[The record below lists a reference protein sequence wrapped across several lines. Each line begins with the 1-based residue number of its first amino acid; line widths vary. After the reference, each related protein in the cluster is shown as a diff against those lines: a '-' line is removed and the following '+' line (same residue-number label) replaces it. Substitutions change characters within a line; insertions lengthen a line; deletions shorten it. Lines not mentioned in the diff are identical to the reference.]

1 MKTILYQ
8 PLFINPQAYFVFPQL
23 YHIEKGDS
31 YIEPANI
38 TGQLIINDLTKV
50 LTSTPTL
57 NVVQDTNQVDFG
69 LFKGKHIRISQY
81 TNIGAVVLG
90 EWYIPGTPEPEQPDW
105 FKESIVAWYSPY
117 CKQGMTNFDVIESY
131 AEDFTRL
138 NYYEHRGTIDR
149 TPNKI
154 VITESKTDILN
165 IIENINTSTNDI
177 VIKVTGVSEEL
188 KLFVQDI
195 NSVRQY
201 ISKDGVYKFTNNV
214 YQFFGFGINKVI
226 SGINVVI
233 EQLPTSILK
242 DFSGN
247 KHDAYLYGFK
257 GKLNSGVG
265 IYAQDFK
272 NWSYG
277 SAINRDISTKS
288 YNKFHIVKKKADNWF
303 GFTIGIPKN
312 NYYNQTYKL
321 KFNINKKIDDIKF
334 NVVSTD
340 GNLITTAAY
349 SVYINDGSIIDVP
362 IISEEIFNNKEE
374 TNIYYDFGTNKDIE
388 IDVELIADYPNQ
400 LCYDG
405 KSYAV
410 AYGLPILTDYTVI
423 ADRTWFAEKVDNG
436 VFMSKALEQNGAFI
450 LEYKQ
455 GDKWNIYSY
464 YSATNINIDKDNSI
478 VYQTKNKYN
487 EQTIYPGDKPDTDTL
502 FIGTIR
508 KDDNRTF
515 IGCHRD
521 ILLFNRTLTEYE
533 ISWVKNNLMCIEQQK
548 PDKDDILKSLIVHY
562 NVSKQG
568 ADNIKATNSL
578 TDYSGNNRHATC
590 KNFNWSNT
598 EFVDDGKAMRLN
610 GNGNCIV
617 GINMPQLD
625 KYTVIAKRRWID
637 KKSENKWF
645 CSLGSGDYTSAS
657 QSLFWFEGGLLSNV
671 FYTYNKGY
679 KNPIVLPELISIQ
692 SSDDYNGLHI
702 NSSDAIQ
709 AGNKLFIGSVGENDN
724 THVTADFYQLL
735 LFDRV
740 LTDKEREWVKE
751 NLIEPDTVSAAK
763 ACTALFEPENLE
775 ITDDH
780 PTGIIRDSLGGNY
793 CVVTHSDDY
802 TIENGLIK
810 STNDTFL
817 VSIDNANERD
827 VKAMIIDMYYDS
839 TVPGSYLNGEYTEES
854 VKLTNRRI
862 MGINNPTTTS
872 IFQDLMQVLE
882 TGFTIGK
889 IALYNRELTK
899 DEFDSEAFHK
909 GFAVRHSTFEKNAST
924 HLFRDG
930 HRELTSGEYLLP
942 FETLYLRVD
951 VPEGYTM
958 QDYVFDGVEQG
969 WKPNTPNSYTCPEH
983 DFHIIA
989 MGEQLKVIK
998 NWSPLASIST
1008 FNFIATD
1015 NKIEF
1020 AGSTDG
1026 GTMTYILD
1034 DTDITKFTIEYT
1046 NTTGE
1051 GTIHLM
1057 IGNTSYDVIS
1067 GQQQTYNISDT
1078 VKLDFLNMEEVTN
1091 FSGIIKFT
1099 NIK

>member
-38 TGQLIINDLTKV
+38 TGQLIINNLSEGLT
-50 LTSTPTL
+50 LTPTV
-57 NVVQDTNQVDFG
+57 NVIQDSNQVDFS

-105 FKESIVAWYSPY
+105 FKESIVAWYSP
-117 CKQGMTNFDVIESY
+117 CKQKLTNYDVIESY
-131 AEDFTRL
+131 IIDFTTFNNRDDAIINNNKFVFTGNVVVGI
-138 NYYEHRGTIDR
+138 NYERIQVEKY
-149 TPNKI
+149 NSYKI
-154 VITESKTDILN
+154 LIKGLTGGIYYYYRNVDGVEN
-165 IIENINTSTNDI
+165 YIIFN
-177 VIKVTGVSEEL
+177 
-188 KLFVQDI
+188 
-195 NSVRQY
+195 
-201 ISKDGVYKFTNNV
+201 KDGIYDIPVSYKKGTE
-214 YQFFGFGINKVI
+214 GIIMGYTCNSTTECTVT
-226 SGINVVI
+226 
-233 EQLPTSILK
+233 QLPTSILK

-272 NWSYG
+272 NWGYG
-277 SAINRDISTKS
+277 STINNDISTKS

-312 NYYNQTYKL
+312 NYYNQSYKL

-334 NVVSTD
+334 SIVSTD

-349 SVYINDGSIIDVP
+349 SVYINDGNIIDVP
-362 IISEEIFNNKEE
+362 IISEEVFNNKEE
-374 TNIYYDFGTNKDIE
+374 TYIYYDFGTSKDIE
-388 IDVELIADYPNQ
+388 IDIELIANYPNQ

-410 AYGLPILTDYTVI
+410 AYGLPILTNYTVI
-423 ADRTWFAEKVDNG
+423 ANRTWFAEKVDNG

-455 GDKWNIYSY
+455 GDRWNTYSY

-487 EQTIYPGDKPDTDTL
+487 EQTIYPGDKQDTDTL

-508 KDDNRTF
+508 KDDLRSF
-515 IGCHRD
+515 IGCHSD

-533 ISWVKNNLMCIEQQK
+533 ISWVKNNLMCSK
-548 PDKDDILKSLIVHY
+548 PQEPDENDILKSLVVHY
-562 NVSKQG
+562 NIGKQG
-568 ADNIKATNSL
+568 ANSIKTTSSL
-578 TDYSGNNRHATC
+578 TDYSGNNRNATC
-590 KNFNWSNT
+590 KNFDWNNT
-598 EFVDDGKAMRLN
+598 EFVDDGKAIRLN

-617 GINMPQLD
+617 GIDMPQLD
-625 KYTVIAKRRWID
+625 KYTVIVKRRWID

-645 CSLGSGDYTSAS
+645 CSLGSGDYTSVS
-657 QSLFWFEGGLLSNV
+657 QSLFWFEGGLLNNV
-671 FYTYNKGY
+671 FYTYNRGY

-702 NSSDAIQ
+702 NESNAVQ

-724 THVTADFYQLL
+724 THVTSDFYQLL

-751 NLIEPDTVSAAK
+751 NLIEPNTVSATK
-763 ACTALFEPENLE
+763 ACSALFEPENLE
-775 ITDDH
+775 IIDEF
-780 PTGIIRDSLGGNY
+780 PNGVIRDSLGGEY
-793 CVVTHSDDY
+793 YLLPHSSDY
-802 TIENGLIK
+802 TIENGLMK
-810 STNDTFL
+810 STDDTFL
-817 VSIDNANERD
+817 ISIENANEND

-839 TVPGSYLNGEYTEES
+839 TVPGSYLNGEYIEGS

-889 IALYNRELTK
+889 IALYNKELNK

-909 GFAVRHSTFEKNAST
+909 GFAVRHSTFEKDATT

-930 HRELTSGEYLLP
+930 HKELTPGEYLLP

-958 QDYVFDGVEQG
+958 QDYVFDGVEQS
-969 WKPNTPNSYTCPEH
+969 WKPNTPKAYTCPEY

-989 MGEQLKVIK
+989 MGEQVKVIK
-998 NWSPLASIST
+998 NWSPLTSIST
-1008 FNFIATD
+1008 FGFRATD
-1015 NKIEF
+1015 NQIEF

-1026 GTMTYILD
+1026 GTMSYILD
-1034 DTDITKFTIEYT
+1034 DTDVTKFTIEYT
-1046 NTTGE
+1046 NTAGE
-1051 GTIHLM
+1051 GNVYLM
-1057 IGNTSYDVIS
+1057 IGDKQYDVIS
-1067 GQQQTYNISDT
+1067 GQLQTYSVSGS
-1078 VKLDFLNMEEVTN
+1078 VKLEFLNMEEINN
-1091 FSGIIKFT
+1091 FAGTIKFT
-1099 NIK
+1099 NVN

>member
-1 MKTILYQ
+1 MKTCLYQ
-8 PLFINPQAYFVFPQL
+8 PIFINPQAYFVFPQL

-38 TGQLIINDLTKV
+38 TGQLIINNLSEGLT
-50 LTSTPTL
+50 LTPTV
-57 NVVQDTNQVDFG
+57 NVIQDSNQVDFS
-69 LFKGKHIRISQY
+69 LFKDKHIRISQY

-117 CKQGMTNFDVIESY
+117 YKQKLTNYDVIEAY
-131 AEDFTRL
+131 VEDFTKWA
-138 NYYEHRGTIDR
+138 YCDSRGIAKITNN
-149 TPNKI
+149 TI
-154 VITESKTDILN
+154 VITNVVETNN
-165 IIENINTSTNDI
+165 IVEDDNKPYSDLTIR
-177 VIKVTGVSEEL
+177 VTGVTENKYL
-188 KLFVQDI
+188 I
-195 NSVRQY
+195 VRQGRGKPEAH
-201 ISKDGVYKFTNNV
+201 IKKDGVYTFKDNNL
-214 YQFFGFGINKVI
+214 YFGFGVSVI
-226 SGINVVI
+226 GECNITI
-233 EQLPTSILK
+233 TQLPTSILK

-272 NWSYG
+272 NWRYG
-277 SAINRDISTKS
+277 STINKDISTKS

-312 NYYNQTYKL
+312 NYYNQSYKL

-334 NVVSTD
+334 SIVSTD
-340 GNLITTAAY
+340 GNLITTAVY

-388 IDVELIADYPNQ
+388 IDIELIANYPNQ

-405 KSYAV
+405 KSYAIT
-410 AYGLPILTDYTVI
+410 YGLPILTDYTVI
-423 ADRTWFAEKVDNG
+423 ADRTWFDEKVDNG
-436 VFMSKALEQNGAFI
+436 IFMSKSLGQNGAFI
-450 LEYKQ
+450 LEYKRV
-455 GDKWNIYSY
+455 DRWDTYSY
-464 YSATNINIDKDNSI
+464 YSHTIINVDKTSSVI
-478 VYQTKNKYN
+478 YQTKNKYN
-487 EQTIYPGDKPDTDTL
+487 KQIIYPGDKPDTDTL

-598 EFVDDGKAMRLN
+598 EFVDDGKAIRLN

-617 GINMPQLD
+617 GIDMPQLD
-625 KYTVIAKRRWID
+625 KYTVIVKRRWID

-657 QSLFWFEGGLLSNV
+657 QSLFWFEGGLLNNV
-671 FYTYNKGY
+671 FYTYNRGY

-702 NSSDAIQ
+702 NESNAVQ
-709 AGNKLFIGSVGENDN
+709 VGNKLFIGSVGENDN

-751 NLIEPDTVSAAK
+751 NLIEPDIISASK
-763 ACTALFEPENLE
+763 ACSALFEPENLE
-775 ITDDH
+775 ITDEF
-780 PTGIIRDSLGGNY
+780 PNGVIRDSLGGEY
-793 CVVTHSDDY
+793 YLLPHSSDY
-802 TIENGLIK
+802 TIENGLMK
-810 STNDTFL
+810 STDDTFL
-817 VSIDNANERD
+817 ISIENANEND

-839 TVPGSYLNGEYTEES
+839 TVPGSYLNGEYTEGS

-889 IALYNRELTK
+889 IALYNKELNK

-909 GFAVRHSTFEKNAST
+909 GFAVRHSTFEKDATT

-930 HRELTSGEYLLP
+930 HKELTPGEYLLP

-951 VPEGYTM
+951 VPEGYAM
-958 QDYVFDGVEQG
+958 QDYVFDEIEQS
-969 WKPNTPNSYTCPEH
+969 WKPNTPKSYICPEH

-989 MGEQLKVIK
+989 MGEQMKVIK

-1008 FNFIATD
+1008 FGFKATD
-1015 NKIEF
+1015 NQVEF
-1020 AGSTDG
+1020 VGSTDG
-1026 GTMTYILD
+1026 GTMSYILD
-1034 DTDITKFTIEYT
+1034 DTDVTKFTIEYT
-1046 NTTGE
+1046 NTAGE
-1051 GTIHLM
+1051 GNVYLM
-1057 IGNTSYDVIS
+1057 IGDRQYDVIS
-1067 GQQQTYNISDT
+1067 GQPQTYSVSGS
-1078 VKLDFLNMEEVTN
+1078 VKLEFLNMEEINN
-1091 FSGIIKFT
+1091 FAGTIKFT
-1099 NIK
+1099 NVN

>member
-117 CKQGMTNFDVIESY
+117 CKQKLTNYDVIEAY
-131 AEDFTRL
+131 VEDFTKWAYRD
-138 NYYEHRGTIDR
+138 NRGTAKI
-149 TPNKI
+149 TNNTI
-154 VITESKTDILN
+154 VITNVVETNN
-165 IIENINTSTNDI
+165 IVEDDNKPYSDLTIR
-177 VIKVTGVSEEL
+177 VTGVTENKYL
-188 KLFVQDI
+188 I
-195 NSVRQY
+195 VRQGRGKPETH
-201 ISKDGVYKFTNNV
+201 IKKDGVYTFKDNNL
-214 YQFFGFGINKVI
+214 YFGFGVSVI
-226 SGINVVI
+226 GECNIAI
-233 EQLPTSILK
+233 TQLPTSILK

-272 NWSYG
+272 NWNYG
-277 SAINRDISTKS
+277 STINNNISTKS

-303 GFTIGIPKN
+303 GFTIGVPKN

-334 NVVSTD
+334 SVVSTD
-340 GNLITTAAY
+340 GNLQSTQVY
-349 SVYINDGSIIDVP
+349 SVNINDGSIINVP
-362 IISEEIFNNKEE
+362 IISEEIFNNKKE

-388 IDVELIADYPNQ
+388 IDVELIANYPNQ

-410 AYGLPILTDYTVI
+410 AYNLPILTDYTII

-436 VFMSKALEQNGAFI
+436 VFMSKSLEQNGAFI

-455 GDKWNIYSY
+455 GDRWNTYSY

-487 EQTIYPGDKPDTDTL
+487 EQTIYPGDKQDTDTL

-508 KDDNRTF
+508 KDDLRSF
-515 IGCHRD
+515 IGCHSD

-533 ISWVKNNLMCIEQQK
+533 ISWVKNNLMCSK
-548 PDKDDILKSLIVHY
+548 PQEPDENDILKSLVVHY
-562 NVSKQG
+562 NIGKQG
-568 ADNIKATNSL
+568 ANSIKTTSSL
-578 TDYSGNNRHATC
+578 TDYSGNNRNATC
-590 KNFNWSNT
+590 KNFDWNTT
-598 EFVDDGKAMRLN
+598 EFVDEGKAMRFD
-610 GNGNCIV
+610 GNGSCIV
-617 GINMPQLD
+617 AVDMPQID
-625 KYTVIAKRRWID
+625 KYTLIVKRRWID

-645 CSLGSGDYTSAS
+645 CSYR
-657 QSLFWFEGGLLSNV
+657 
-671 FYTYNKGY
+671 GY

-702 NSSDAIQ
+702 NESNAVQ

-751 NLIEPDTVSAAK
+751 NLIEPDIISASK
-763 ACTALFEPENLE
+763 ACSALFEPENLE
-775 ITDDH
+775 ITDEF
-780 PTGIIRDSLGGNY
+780 PNGVIRDSLGGEY
-793 CVVTHSDDY
+793 YLLPHSSDY
-802 TIENGLIK
+802 TIENGLMK
-810 STNDTFL
+810 STDDTFL
-817 VSIDNANERD
+817 VSIENANEKD
-827 VKAMIIDMYYDS
+827 AKAMIIDMYYDS
-839 TVPGSYLNGEYTEES
+839 TVPGSYLNGEYTEGS

-889 IALYNRELTK
+889 IALYNKELNK

-909 GFAVRHSTFEKNAST
+909 GFAVRHSTFEKDAST

-930 HRELTSGEYLLP
+930 HKELTPGEYLLP

-958 QDYVFDGVEQG
+958 QDYVFDEIEQS
-969 WKPNTPNSYTCPEH
+969 WKPNTPKSYICPEH

-989 MGEQLKVIK
+989 MGEQVKVIK

-1008 FNFIATD
+1008 FGFRATD
-1015 NKIEF
+1015 NQIEF

-1026 GTMTYILD
+1026 GTMSYILD
-1034 DTDITKFTIEYT
+1034 DTDVTKFTIEYT
-1046 NTTGE
+1046 NTAGE
-1051 GTIHLM
+1051 GNVYLM
-1057 IGNTSYDVIS
+1057 IGDKQYDVIS
-1067 GQQQTYNISDT
+1067 GQLQTYSVSGS
-1078 VKLDFLNMEEVTN
+1078 VKLEFLNMEEINN
-1091 FSGIIKFT
+1091 FAGTIKFT
-1099 NIK
+1099 NVN

>member
-8 PLFINPQAYFVFPQL
+8 PIFINPQAYFVFPQL

-38 TGQLIINDLTKV
+38 TGQLIINNLSEGLT
-50 LTSTPTL
+50 LTPTV
-57 NVVQDTNQVDFG
+57 NVIQDSNQVDFS

-90 EWYIPGTPEPEQPDW
+90 EWYIPGTPTPPEPEQPDW

-117 CKQGMTNFDVIESY
+117 CKQKLTNYDVIEAY
-131 AEDFTRL
+131 VEDFTKWAYRDS
-138 NYYEHRGTIDR
+138 RGIAKITNN
-149 TPNKI
+149 TI
-154 VITESKTDILN
+154 VITNVVETSN
-165 IIENINTSTNDI
+165 IVEDDNEPYSDLTIR
-177 VIKVTGVSEEL
+177 VTGVTENKYL
-188 KLFVQDI
+188 I
-195 NSVRQY
+195 VRQGRGKPETH
-201 ISKDGVYKFTNNV
+201 IKKDGVYTFKDNNL
-214 YQFFGFGINKVI
+214 YFGFGVSVI
-226 SGINVVI
+226 GECNITI
-233 EQLPTSILK
+233 TQLPTSILK

-247 KHDAYLYGFK
+247 EHDAYLYAFK
-257 GKLNSGVG
+257 GKLNSGIG

-272 NWSYG
+272 NWNYG
-277 SAINRDISTKS
+277 SAINYDISTKS

-312 NYYNQTYKL
+312 NYYNQSYKL

-334 NVVSTD
+334 SIVSTD

-388 IDVELIADYPNQ
+388 IDVELIANYPNQ

-405 KSYAV
+405 KSYAIT
-410 AYGLPILTDYTVI
+410 YGLPILTDYTVI

-455 GDKWNIYSY
+455 GDRWNTYSY

-487 EQTIYPGDKPDTDTL
+487 EQTIYPGDKQDTDTL

-508 KDDNRTF
+508 KDDLRSF
-515 IGCHRD
+515 IGCHSD

-533 ISWVKNNLMCIEQQK
+533 ISWVKNNLMCSK
-548 PDKDDILKSLIVHY
+548 PQEPDENDILKSLVVHY
-562 NVSKQG
+562 NIGKQG
-568 ADNIKATNSL
+568 ANSIKTTSSL
-578 TDYSGNNRHATC
+578 TDYSGNNRNATC
-590 KNFNWSNT
+590 KNFDWNTT
-598 EFVDDGKAMRLN
+598 EFVDEGKAMRFD
-610 GNGNCIV
+610 GNGSCIV
-617 GINMPQLD
+617 AVDMPQID
-625 KYTVIAKRRWID
+625 KYTLIVKRRWID

-657 QSLFWFEGGLLSNV
+657 QSLFWFEGGLLNNV
-671 FYTYNKGY
+671 FYTYNRGY

-702 NSSDAIQ
+702 NESNAVQ

-751 NLIEPDTVSAAK
+751 NLIEPDIISASK
-763 ACTALFEPENLE
+763 ACSALFEPENLE
-775 ITDDH
+775 ITDEF
-780 PTGIIRDSLGGNY
+780 PNGVIRDSLGGEY
-793 CVVTHSDDY
+793 YLLPHSSDY
-802 TIENGLIK
+802 TIENGLMK
-810 STNDTFL
+810 STDDTFL
-817 VSIDNANERD
+817 VSIENANEKD
-827 VKAMIIDMYYDS
+827 AKAMIIDMYYDS
-839 TVPGSYLNGEYTEES
+839 TVPGSYLNGEYTEGS

-889 IALYNRELTK
+889 IALYNKELNK

-909 GFAVRHSTFEKNAST
+909 GFAVRHSTFI
-924 HLFRDG
+924 
-930 HRELTSGEYLLP
+930 
-942 FETLYLRVD
+942 
-951 VPEGYTM
+951 
-958 QDYVFDGVEQG
+958 QG
-969 WKPNTPNSYTCPEH
+969 WS
-983 DFHIIA
+983 
-989 MGEQLKVIK
+989 
-998 NWSPLASIST
+998 
-1008 FNFIATD
+1008 
-1015 NKIEF
+1015 
-1020 AGSTDG
+1020 
-1026 GTMTYILD
+1026 
-1034 DTDITKFTIEYT
+1034 
-1046 NTTGE
+1046 
-1051 GTIHLM
+1051 
-1057 IGNTSYDVIS
+1057 
-1067 GQQQTYNISDT
+1067 
-1078 VKLDFLNMEEVTN
+1078 
-1091 FSGIIKFT
+1091 
-1099 NIK
+1099 